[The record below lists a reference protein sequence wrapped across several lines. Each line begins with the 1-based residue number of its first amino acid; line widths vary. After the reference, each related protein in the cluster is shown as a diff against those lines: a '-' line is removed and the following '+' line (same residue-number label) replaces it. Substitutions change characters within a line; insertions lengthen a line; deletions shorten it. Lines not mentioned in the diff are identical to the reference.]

1 DPAILQQLNLQPTG
15 TAQVSTPSTG
25 ATPHVAQQ
33 YDVSLTLIHPLL
45 TYTISAVPV
54 VESTLA
60 GQGLLLLIGRDVL
73 SHCFFA
79 YDGRAQTF
87 VLAF

>member
-1 DPAILQQLNLQPTG
+1 M
-15 TAQVSTPSTG
+15 
-25 ATPHVAQQ
+25 
-33 YDVSLTLIHPLL
+33 

-54 VESTLA
+54 IESTLA
-60 GQGLLLLIGRDVL
+60 GQGFHVLIGRDVL
-73 SHCFFA
+73 SHRFFA